1 MGLIVV
7 KLGSSIVADSNGALR
22 SDVLDRVCDDIAQL
36 RAEGTDVVVVSS
48 GAIARGIE
56 TLGLAGR
63 PKAIDELQAASA
75 VGQAAMFRAWEQA
88 LGQRGATSA
97 QVLLTLHDIADR
109 DSNLSIRATLMRL
122 LAWNTVPVINEN
134 DTTTTDEITFGDN
147 DLLAA
152 QVAILLDASLLVL
165 LTDADGLH
173 ESDPRA
179 NPDAPVIRVVKDL
192 AEIESID
199 ISQRP
204 GELGSGGMR
213 SKVVAAEMATSAGV
227 ETVVGPGHCA
237 GTLAAAANGI
247 EIGTRFTAADSRH
260 GSFKGWLRYAK
271 PSKGRIMIDTGAASA
286 LTENGTSLLPVGII
300 SVEGDFGVGDA
311 VEVVHNGSV
320 VGKGLVSYSADEL
333 RSVIGLKSTEIRE
346 LMPRA
351 ADEAVHRDRF
361 VLA

>member
-7 KLGSSIVADSNGALR
+7 KLGSSIVADAGGALR

-36 RAEGTDVVVVSS
+36 RAEGTHVVVVSS

-122 LAWNTVPVINEN
+122 LAWDAVPVINEN

-152 QVAILLDASLLVL
+152 QVAILLDARLLVL

-173 ESDPRA
+173 ESDPRV
-179 NPDAPVIRVVKDL
+179 NPEAPVVRVVSNL
-192 AEIESID
+192 SEIESID

-227 ETVVGPGHCA
+227 ETVVGPGHSV
-237 GTLAAAANGI
+237 GTLAAAAHGAQV
-247 EIGTRFTAADSRH
+247 GTRFTASETRH
-260 GSFKGWLRYAK
+260 GSFKGWLKYAK
-271 PSKGRIMIDTGAASA
+271 PAKGRIVIDAGAAGA
-286 LTENGTSLLPVGII
+286 LSEKGTSLLPVGIV

-311 VEVVHNGSV
+311 VEVVHAESV
-320 VGKGLVSYSADEL
+320 IGKGLVSYSATEL
-333 RSVIGLKSTEIRE
+333 RAVIGLKSAEIRE

>member
-1 MGLIVV
+1 
-7 KLGSSIVADSNGALR
+7 
-22 SDVLDRVCDDIAQL
+22 
-36 RAEGTDVVVVSS
+36 
-48 GAIARGIE
+48 
-56 TLGLAGR
+56 
-63 PKAIDELQAASA
+63 
-75 VGQAAMFRAWEQA
+75 
-88 LGQRGATSA
+88 
-97 QVLLTLHDIADR
+97 
-109 DSNLSIRATLMRL
+109 MRL